1 VVIDPLTGDFLFSS
15 FWPNRVAVV
24 RGFGQSGSCVADP
37 TTMCLNSGRFRVT
50 ADWREADGTTGQGQ
64 AISLTPDSGY
74 FWFFNP
80 VNIEAVVKLLN
91 ACSVNE
97 HYWAFAAGLTNVE
110 VTLRAVDTLTG
121 SVKTYVN
128 PLGTAYEPI
137 QDTSAFA
144 TCP

>member
-1 VVIDPLTGDFLFSS
+1 
-15 FWPNRVAVV
+15 
-24 RGFGQSGSCVADP
+24 
-37 TTMCLNSGRFRVT
+37 
-50 ADWREADGTTGQGQ
+50 
-64 AISLTPDSGY
+64 
-74 FWFFNP
+74 
-80 VNIEAVVKLLN
+80 
-91 ACSVNE
+91 VNE